1 MMYAGRAASRRIG
14 MHRLRRRGAGEGRGA
29 GAGRPMSEINVTP
42 FVDVMLVLLIVFM
55 IAAPLLSIGVPVE
68 LPRSDESAPL
78 PADQQ
83 LLTISVT
90 KDGRVFLQDNEVVL
104 EELSVRLRALRRGA
118 AGQARDGEG
127 ESSGAGE
134 ADAAAATDGAEATDN
149 AAETAAPPPP
159 ASGSIYVRG
168 DSQAQYGLMARI
180 IAIVKAAGYR
190 RIGFITENNP
200 EP

>member
-1 MMYAGRAASRRIG
+1 MHAGSSADRRFAT
-14 MHRLRRRGAGEGRGA
+14 RRRRRRRGADGL
-29 GAGRPMSEINVTP
+29 MSEINVTP

-83 LLTISVT
+83 ILTISVT
-90 KDGRVFLQDNEVVL
+90 REGRIFLQDNEVGL
-104 EELSVRLRALRRGA
+104 DELQVRLRALRRGPA
-118 AGQARDGEG
+118 EADEAPAGEEG
-127 ESSGAGE
+127 EDGGDSGEVAQVAQDAQDGG
-134 ADAAAATDGAEATDN
+134 AAAAGA
-149 AAETAAPPPP
+149 AAFS
-159 ASGSIYVRG
+159 SGSIYVRG

-180 IAIVKAAGYR
+180 IAIVKAAGFR

>member
-1 MMYAGRAASRRIG
+1 
-14 MHRLRRRGAGEGRGA
+14 
-29 GAGRPMSEINVTP
+29 MSEINVTP

-83 LLTISVT
+83 ILTISVT
-90 KDGRVFLQDNEVVL
+90 KEGRIFLQDNEVGL
-104 EELSVRLRALRRGA
+104 EELQVRLRALRRGPAEAGAAA
-118 AGQARDGEG
+118 AGEEGGEG
-127 ESSGAGE
+127 ETGSEGE
-134 ADAAAATDGAEATDN
+134 AGAEVGEN
-149 AAETAAPPPP
+149 GGNGAAGAAG
-159 ASGSIYVRG
+159 AVAFSSGSIYVRG

-180 IAIVKAAGYR
+180 IAIVKAAGFR

>member
-1 MMYAGRAASRRIG
+1 MHGSRARRLGMRRSRWGNRAGK
-14 MHRLRRRGAGEGRGA
+14 
-29 GAGRPMSEINVTP
+29 PMSEINVTP

-68 LPRSDESAPL
+68 LPRSDESAAL

-83 LLTISVT
+83 ILTISVT
-90 KDGRVFLQDNEVVL
+90 RDGRVFLQDNEVVL
-104 EELSVRLRALRRGA
+104 EELQVRLRALRTGA
-118 AGQARDGEG
+118 ARTAEAPAGE
-127 ESSGAGE
+127 AGE
-134 ADAAAATDGAEATDN
+134 ADDEGEEGAQNRENAAQAAQAGAEA
-149 AAETAAPPPP
+149 

-168 DSQAQYGLMARI
+168 DAQAQYGLMARI
-180 IAIVKAAGYR
+180 IAIVKAAGFR

>member
-14 MHRLRRRGAGEGRGA
+14 MRRFRRRRAGE
-29 GAGRPMSEINVTP
+29 PMSEINVTP

-68 LPRSDESAPL
+68 LPRSDESASL

-83 LLTISVT
+83 ILTISVT
-90 KDGRVFLQDNEVVL
+90 RDGRVFLQDNEVVL
-104 EELSVRLRALRRGA
+104 EELSVRLRALRIGA
-118 AGQARDGEG
+118 AAQAQDEAD
-127 ESSGAGE
+127 ETGE
-134 ADAAAATDGAEATDN
+134 ADAADAADGAAEA
-149 AAETAAPPPP
+149 AAPPAPA

>member
-1 MMYAGRAASRRIG
+1 
-14 MHRLRRRGAGEGRGA
+14 
-29 GAGRPMSEINVTP
+29 MSEINVTP

-68 LPRSDESAPL
+68 LPRSDESAAL

-83 LLTISVT
+83 ILTISVT
-90 KDGRVFLQDNEVVL
+90 RDGRVFLQDNEVVL
-104 EELSVRLRALRRGA
+104 EELQVRLRALRTGA
-118 AGQARDGEG
+118 ARTAEVPAGE
-127 ESSGAGE
+127 AGE
-134 ADAAAATDGAEATDN
+134 ADDEGEEGAQNRENPAQAAAEV
-149 AAETAAPPPP
+149 

-168 DSQAQYGLMARI
+168 DAQAQYGLMARI
-180 IAIVKAAGYR
+180 IAIVKAAGFR